1 MMGLMGAVSRPPE
14 IVGYKRVTVA
24 EIKPVRLLDVHA
36 FCCKFIPLL
45 LLRLTTILNPFSP
58 QLIAA
63 EEALQKSR
71 GKSGRRD
78 DEE

>member
-36 FCCKFIPLL
+36 IPLL
-45 LLRLTTILNPFSP
+45 LLRRTTILTPFSP